1 MIVWASAAVSLDG
14 YIDDTT
20 SRRLVLSGTKDWEQ
34 VRALRAEC
42 DAVLVGAETI
52 RKDNPALV
60 TRSEKLREKR
70 TAQGKPADPVKVT
83 VSASGRLD
91 PQARFFSE
99 GTGRKIVIAGTE
111 ASPEHLA
118 ALRRVAT
125 VIVAKTDPITPETIL
140 QLLSQEGIRTLFIE
154 GGTRILTQFLT
165 ADAIDYLRMATAPFF
180 VGDSHAPRFVHAGR
194 FPHNKDRRMH
204 LLSTQAIG
212 DMSVAIYALKASA
225 EDYARM
231 EQAITLAAQCPPSK
245 GAYSVGAVIVTE
257 DGQVF
262 TGYSRETAPT
272 NHAEE
277 EAILKAIRAG
287 QPAHRSNCL
296 FQHGALYYTEIQT
309 GLLLRTDHPP
319 LHETGCVRRI
329 RTADLRHL
337 PRGSSFTASRDRGY
351 HPQRPCTKSTGCQP
365 TPREITDN
373 TCIRF
378 NFCPNFSLINE

>member
-91 PQARFFSE
+91 PQARFFTE
-99 GTGRKIVIAGTE
+99 GTGRKIVIAGTG

-204 LLSTQAIG
+204 LLSTQAVG

-231 EQAITLAAQCPPSK
+231 EQAITLAAQCPP
-245 GAYSVGAVIVTE
+245 
-257 DGQVF
+257 
-262 TGYSRETAPT
+262 
-272 NHAEE
+272 
-277 EAILKAIRAG
+277 
-287 QPAHRSNCL
+287 
-296 FQHGALYYTEIQT
+296 
-309 GLLLRTDHPP
+309 
-319 LHETGCVRRI
+319 
-329 RTADLRHL
+329 
-337 PRGSSFTASRDRGY
+337 
-351 HPQRPCTKSTGCQP
+351 
-365 TPREITDN
+365 
-373 TCIRF
+373 
-378 NFCPNFSLINE
+378 

>member
-287 QPAHRSNCL
+287 SRLTGATVYSSMEPCTTRKSKPASCSELIILHCMKRVVFAAYEPPTFVTCL
-296 FQHGALYYTEIQT
+296 GEAVLRQAGIEVTILSDLAQKAL
-309 GLLLRTDHPP
+309 D
-319 LHETGCVRRI
+319 VN
-329 RTADLRHL
+329 RHL
-337 PRGSSFTASRDRGY
+337 A
-351 HPQRPCTKSTGCQP
+351 K
-365 TPREITDN
+365 
-373 TCIRF
+373 
-378 NFCPNFSLINE
+378 

>member
-91 PQARFFSE
+91 PQARFFTE
-99 GTGRKIVIAGTE
+99 GTGRKIVIVGTG

-165 ADAIDYLRMATAPFF
+165 ADAIDYLRMATAPFLSATHTPH
-180 VGDSHAPRFVHAGR
+180 VSYMQEGSLTTKIGGCTCSAPRR
-194 FPHNKDRRMH
+194 
-204 LLSTQAIG
+204 
-212 DMSVAIYALKASA
+212 
-225 EDYARM
+225 
-231 EQAITLAAQCPPSK
+231 
-245 GAYSVGAVIVTE
+245 
-257 DGQVF
+257 
-262 TGYSRETAPT
+262 
-272 NHAEE
+272 
-277 EAILKAIRAG
+277 
-287 QPAHRSNCL
+287 
-296 FQHGALYYTEIQT
+296 
-309 GLLLRTDHPP
+309 
-319 LHETGCVRRI
+319 
-329 RTADLRHL
+329 
-337 PRGSSFTASRDRGY
+337 
-351 HPQRPCTKSTGCQP
+351 
-365 TPREITDN
+365 
-373 TCIRF
+373 
-378 NFCPNFSLINE
+378 